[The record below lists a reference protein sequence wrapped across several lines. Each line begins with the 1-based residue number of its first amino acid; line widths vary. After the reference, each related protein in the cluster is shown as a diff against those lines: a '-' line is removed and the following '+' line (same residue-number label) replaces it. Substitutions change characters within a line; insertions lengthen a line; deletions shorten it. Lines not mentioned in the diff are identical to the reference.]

1 MNSNKENNQEFIK
14 YGSIL
19 ILFRY
24 EYSQI
29 AVSSREENTMIGF
42 CMTILNGTLLV
53 FEAERERWLDSMTE

>member
-19 ILFRY
+19 IFL
-24 EYSQI
+24 I

-42 CMTILNGTLLV
+42 GMTILNGTLLV
-53 FEAERERWLDSMTE
+53 FEAERARWLDSMTE